1 MLIDCLVTTGF
12 QFGANPPAGRR
23 VVQPVYDFLLKF
35 HIFTKYCVYV
45 CNLRLFL
52 RIKQIFA
59 HKLFRNFLRIF
70 VKTFNAMS
78 HLGEKLK
85 DYKNERG
92 WTQQQMAE
100 YLEIGYRT
108 YQDIEKTGIIKKADV
123 LTRVLEKTHISIDDV
138 AKQNTQKSAYS
149 NDDYLTRRR
158 NFKIMDQPYLVPLV
172 PFKAQAGYVRAY
184 DQVDFLDTLEKYA
197 LPPGVDPRGAVWR
210 YFEVE
215 GDSMEPTFYSGDIV
229 LGSMVPREDWTQ
241 LRNFY
246 IYVIVTHDAL
256 LLKRIYMKSMDEWVL
271 ISDNEKLYD
280 QQLIHV
286 RDIRELWVFRRH
298 IVNKA
303 PVPKR
308 FEIKV

>member
-1 MLIDCLVTTGF
+1 
-12 QFGANPPAGRR
+12 
-23 VVQPVYDFLLKF
+23 
-35 HIFTKYCVYV
+35 
-45 CNLRLFL
+45 
-52 RIKQIFA
+52 
-59 HKLFRNFLRIF
+59 
-70 VKTFNAMS
+70 MS
-78 HLGEKLK
+78 HLGEKLR
-85 DYKNERG
+85 DFKNEKG

-100 YLEIGYRT
+100 FLEVGYRT

-123 LTRVLEKTHISIDDV
+123 LARVLEKTRLSLDDTPRS
-138 AKQNTQKSAYS
+138 TQKFAGYAE
-149 NDDYLTRRR
+149 DYLTTRR
-158 NFKIMDQPYLVPLV
+158 NFKAMSQPYLVPMV
-172 PFKAQAGYVRAY
+172 PFKAQAGYVRAF
-184 DQVDFLDTLEKYA
+184 DQVEFLDTLEKYA

-215 GDSMEPTFYSGDIV
+215 GDSMEPTFHSGDVV

-256 LLKRIYMKSMDEWVL
+256 LLKRIFMKSMDEWVL

-280 QQLIHV
+280 QQLMKV
-286 RDIRELWVFRRH
+286 GNIRELWVFRRH

-303 PVPKR
+303 PVPKM

>member
-1 MLIDCLVTTGF
+1 M
-12 QFGANPPAGRR
+12 A
-23 VVQPVYDFLLKF
+23 
-35 HIFTKYCVYV
+35 
-45 CNLRLFL
+45 
-52 RIKQIFA
+52 
-59 HKLFRNFLRIF
+59 
-70 VKTFNAMS
+70 
-78 HLGEKLK
+78 HLGDKLR
-85 DYKNERG
+85 DYKNDRG

-108 YQDIEKTGIIKKADV
+108 YQDIEKTGTIKKADV
-123 LTRVLEKTHISIDDV
+123 LTRVLEKTHISVDDITR
-138 AKQNTQKSAYS
+138 QNTQKVAYV
-149 NDDYLTRRR
+149 NDEYLIKRR
-158 NFKIMDQPYLVPLV
+158 NSKNMDQPYLVPLV
-172 PFKAQAGYVRAY
+172 PFKAQAGYVRAF

-197 LPPGVDPRGAVWR
+197 LPPGVDPRGAIWR

-215 GDSMEPTFYSGDIV
+215 GDSMEPTFNSGDIV

-246 IYVIVTHDAL
+246 IYVIVTHEAL

-280 QQLIHV
+280 QQLISV
-286 RDIRELWVFRRH
+286 GDIRELWVFRRH

-303 PVPKR
+303 PVPRR

>member
-1 MLIDCLVTTGF
+1 M
-12 QFGANPPAGRR
+12 A
-23 VVQPVYDFLLKF
+23 
-35 HIFTKYCVYV
+35 
-45 CNLRLFL
+45 
-52 RIKQIFA
+52 
-59 HKLFRNFLRIF
+59 
-70 VKTFNAMS
+70 
-78 HLGEKLK
+78 HLGEKLR
-85 DYKNERG
+85 DFKNEKG

-100 YLEIGYRT
+100 FLEVGYRT

-123 LTRVLEKTHISIDDV
+123 LARVLEKTRLSLDDTSRS
-138 AKQNTQKSAYS
+138 TQKFAGYAE
-149 NDDYLTRRR
+149 DYLTTRR
-158 NFKIMDQPYLVPLV
+158 NFKAMSQPYLVPMV
-172 PFKAQAGYVRAY
+172 PFKAQAGYVRAF
-184 DQVDFLDTLEKYA
+184 DQVEFLDTLEKYA

-215 GDSMEPTFYSGDIV
+215 GDSMEPTFHSGDVV

-256 LLKRIYMKSMDEWVL
+256 LLKRIFMKTMDEWVL

-280 QQLIHV
+280 QQLIKV
-286 RDIRELWVFRRH
+286 GNIRELWVFRRH

-303 PVPKR
+303 PVPKM

>member
-1 MLIDCLVTTGF
+1 M
-12 QFGANPPAGRR
+12 A
-23 VVQPVYDFLLKF
+23 
-35 HIFTKYCVYV
+35 
-45 CNLRLFL
+45 
-52 RIKQIFA
+52 
-59 HKLFRNFLRIF
+59 
-70 VKTFNAMS
+70 
-78 HLGEKLK
+78 HLGEKLR
-85 DYKNERG
+85 DFKNEKA

-100 YLEIGYRT
+100 FLEVGYRT

-123 LTRVLEKTHISIDDV
+123 LARVLDKTRLSLDDTPRS
-138 AKQNTQKSAYS
+138 TQKIAEYAE
-149 NDDYLTRRR
+149 DYLTTRR
-158 NFKIMDQPYLVPLV
+158 NFKAMSQPYLVPMV
-172 PFKAQAGYVRAY
+172 PFKAQAGYVRAF
-184 DQVDFLDTLEKYA
+184 DQVEFLDTLEKYA

-215 GDSMEPTFYSGDIV
+215 GDSMEPTFHSGDVV

-256 LLKRIYMKSMDEWVL
+256 LLKRIYMKSMDEWVM

-280 QQLIHV
+280 QQLIKV
-286 RDIRELWVFRRH
+286 GNIRELWVFRRH

-303 PVPKR
+303 PVPKM